1 MNFNFNFNFLL
12 PLTDV
17 EHYKFRVVSKKL
29 ETSVGSWLELC
40 CWCGFY
46 AISVFG
52 KESDGQERY
61 IREKWASNDNFIT
74 IHKFTQ
80 VVYFTALFPYVLLTI
95 LLVRGITLPGAMEGI
110 KFYVTP
116 NLSKLRQSEVWIDAV
131 TQIFFS
137 YGLGLGT
144 LVALGSY
151 NKFTNNVYK

>member
-1 MNFNFNFNFLL
+1 MAGTLLFVWIICYFCIWKGVRWTGKACLINYIKLSAFLTL
-12 PLTDV
+12 
-17 EHYKFRVVSKKL
+17 KL
-29 ETSVGSWLELC
+29 
-40 CWCGFY
+40 
-46 AISVFG
+46 
-52 KESDGQERY
+52 
-61 IREKWASNDNFIT
+61 SN
-74 IHKFTQ
+74 Q

-95 LLVRGITLPGAMEGI
+95 LLFRGITLPGAMEGI

-116 NLSKLRQSEVWIDAV
+116 NLSKLRESDVWIDAV